1 MASKNFLNLINWISG
16 DVAIDLGTAN
26 TLIWLKG
33 RGIVVNE
40 PSIVTRNVLDDT
52 IVAVGDEAKAMLG
65 KTHRELETIRPLQ
78 DGVIA
83 DFKMTDGM
91 LQGFIRKINLNRL
104 ARPRMVICVPSGV
117 TEVERRAVKDSGE
130 RANAREVYLI
140 EEPVA
145 AAIGIGLDISQPIGN
160 IIVDIGGGTTEI
172 AVISLNGVVNK
183 ETIRLAGDEMD
194 DAVLQWFSNEH
205 TLEIGLGMSESIK
218 KSVGSAM
225 KMNSSN
231 IAVKGRDL
239 VSGIP
244 KTIEV
249 SSDEIRQALK
259 DPVNQIVEAVKRCL
273 EQTPPELAADILERG
288 IILAGGGSLLKG
300 IDQIIDE
307 KFVDA
312 TGWFVNFIFYQ
323 IQFTEDIKVFWV
335 LFPLILGATYFTIYF
350 KFINFR
356 GILTSINIVRGK
368 YDSVDHHETLE
379 AAGDAT
385 PGGDSVETI
394 AVEGH
399 EGEVSHFQALTAALS
414 ATVGLGNIAGVAIAV
429 SIGGAGAT
437 FWMIIAGLLG
447 MASKFVECTLG
458 VKYRDI
464 DENGVVYGGP
474 MYYLT
479 KGLKSKGL
487 EKL

>member
-1 MASKNFLNLINWISG
+1 MNKNSLSSIVNWISG
-16 DVAIDLGTAN
+16 DIAIDLGTAN

-33 RGIVVNE
+33 KGVVINE
-40 PSIVTRNVLDDT
+40 PSIVARTIHDDN

-65 KTHRELETIRPLQ
+65 RTHRDLETIRPLQ

-91 LQGFIRKINLNRL
+91 LQGFINKINFSRM

-172 AVISLNGVVNK
+172 AVISLNGVVTK
-183 ETIRLAGDEMD
+183 ETIRIAGDEMD
-194 DAVLQWFSNEH
+194 ESILQWFRNEH
-205 TLEIGLGMSESIK
+205 KLEIGLGMSESIK

-225 KMNSSN
+225 QMSTKTIS
-231 IAVKGRDL
+231 VRGRDL

-259 DPVNQIVEAVKRCL
+259 DPVNAIVEAVKRCL

-288 IILAGGGSLLKG
+288 IIVAGGGSLLKG
-300 IDQIIDE
+300 IDQIIRERTNVPVNVAEDPLLSVV
-307 KFVDA
+307 KG
-312 TGWFVNFIFYQ
+312 TGL
-323 IQFTEDIKVFWV
+323 V
-335 LFPLILGATYFTIYF
+335 LENL
-350 KFINFR
+350 K
-356 GILTSINIVRGK
+356 K
-368 YDSVDHHETLE
+368 YE
-379 AAGDAT
+379 A
-385 PGGDSVETI
+385 V
-394 AVEGH
+394 
-399 EGEVSHFQALTAALS
+399 
-414 ATVGLGNIAGVAIAV
+414 
-429 SIGGAGAT
+429 
-437 FWMIIAGLLG
+437 LL
-447 MASKFVECTLG
+447 
-458 VKYRDI
+458 
-464 DENGVVYGGP
+464 
-474 MYYLT
+474 
-479 KGLKSKGL
+479 
-487 EKL
+487 

>member
-1 MASKNFLNLINWISG
+1 MSKNSLSSVINWISG
-16 DVAIDLGTAN
+16 DIAIDLGTAN

-33 RGIVVNE
+33 KGVVINE
-40 PSIVTRNVLDDT
+40 PSIVARTIHDDN

-65 KTHRELETIRPLQ
+65 RTHRDLETIRPLQ

-91 LQGFIRKINLNRL
+91 LQGFINKINFSRM

-172 AVISLNGVVNK
+172 AVISLNGVVTK
-183 ETIRLAGDEMD
+183 ETIRIAGDEMD
-194 DAVLQWFSNEH
+194 ESILQWFRNEH
-205 TLEIGLGMSESIK
+205 KLEIGLGMSESIK

-225 KMNSSN
+225 QMSTKTIS
-231 IAVKGRDL
+231 VRGRDL

-259 DPVNQIVEAVKRCL
+259 DPVNAIVEAVKRCL

-288 IILAGGGSLLKG
+288 IIVAGGGSLLKG
-300 IDQIIDE
+300 IDQIIRE
-307 KFVDA
+307 RTNVP
-312 TGWFVNFIFYQ
+312 VNVA
-323 IQFTEDIKVFWV
+323 ED
-335 LFPLILGATYFTIYF
+335 PLL
-350 KFINFR
+350 
-356 GILTSINIVRGK
+356 SVVRGTGMVLENLKK
-368 YDSVDHHETLE
+368 YE
-379 AAGDAT
+379 A
-385 PGGDSVETI
+385 V
-394 AVEGH
+394 
-399 EGEVSHFQALTAALS
+399 
-414 ATVGLGNIAGVAIAV
+414 
-429 SIGGAGAT
+429 
-437 FWMIIAGLLG
+437 LL
-447 MASKFVECTLG
+447 
-458 VKYRDI
+458 
-464 DENGVVYGGP
+464 
-474 MYYLT
+474 
-479 KGLKSKGL
+479 
-487 EKL
+487 

>member
-1 MASKNFLNLINWISG
+1 MSKNSLSTIINWISG
-16 DVAIDLGTAN
+16 DIAIDLGTAN

-33 RGIVVNE
+33 KGVVINE
-40 PSIVTRNVLDDT
+40 PSIVARTIHDDN

-65 KTHRELETIRPLQ
+65 RTHRDLETIRPLQ

-91 LQGFIRKINLNRL
+91 LQGFINKINFSRM

-172 AVISLNGVVNK
+172 AVISLNGVVTK
-183 ETIRLAGDEMD
+183 ETIRIAGDEMD
-194 DAVLQWFSNEH
+194 ESILQWFRNEH
-205 TLEIGLGMSESIK
+205 KLEIGLGMSESIK

-225 KMNSSN
+225 QMSTKTIS
-231 IAVKGRDL
+231 VRGRDL

-259 DPVNQIVEAVKRCL
+259 DPVNAIVEAVKRCL

-288 IILAGGGSLLKG
+288 IIVAGGGSLLKG
-300 IDQIIDE
+300 IDQIIRE
-307 KFVDA
+307 RTNVP
-312 TGWFVNFIFYQ
+312 VNVA
-323 IQFTEDIKVFWV
+323 ED
-335 LFPLILGATYFTIYF
+335 PLL
-350 KFINFR
+350 
-356 GILTSINIVRGK
+356 SVVRGTGMVLENLKK
-368 YDSVDHHETLE
+368 YE
-379 AAGDAT
+379 A
-385 PGGDSVETI
+385 V
-394 AVEGH
+394 
-399 EGEVSHFQALTAALS
+399 
-414 ATVGLGNIAGVAIAV
+414 
-429 SIGGAGAT
+429 
-437 FWMIIAGLLG
+437 LL
-447 MASKFVECTLG
+447 
-458 VKYRDI
+458 
-464 DENGVVYGGP
+464 
-474 MYYLT
+474 
-479 KGLKSKGL
+479 
-487 EKL
+487 